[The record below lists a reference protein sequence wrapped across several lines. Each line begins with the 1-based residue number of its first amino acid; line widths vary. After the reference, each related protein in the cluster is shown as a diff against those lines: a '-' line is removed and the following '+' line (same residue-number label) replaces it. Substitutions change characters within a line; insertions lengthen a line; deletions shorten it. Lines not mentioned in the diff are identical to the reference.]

1 MRTLRIILLLCI
13 FVFVAFYSKLQRL
26 ESTAWT
32 EPLQVSIY
40 PINGDASELTEQYI
54 ETLTEESFR
63 SVAVFMKKQ
72 WRVYSDEDFS
82 PVAVSLK
89 SPVLSQP
96 PLPPASSNMLK
107 VMFWSLRLRWWSYQS
122 STDSD
127 KSTVNIFVRYHQPDT
142 KQRLA
147 HSLGLQKGLIGVVNG
162 YASVNYQEQNNIVL
176 AHEMLHT
183 VGASDKYNLTTG
195 QPIYPSGFVNP
206 DARYDQSKAEIM
218 AGKIPL
224 STNESVMP
232 GSLRLCVIGKKTAD
246 EIGWLEDRVDISQ

>member
-1 MRTLRIILLLCI
+1 MRALRVILLLCI

-32 EPLQVSIY
+32 ESLQVSIY
-40 PINGDASELTEQYI
+40 PINGDASVLTAQYI
-54 ETLTEESFR
+54 DTLTEENFR
-63 SVAVFMKKQ
+63 SVAAFLKKQ
-72 WRVYSDEDFS
+72 WRVYSDEDFT
-82 PVAVSLK
+82 PVTVSLK
-89 SPVLSQP
+89 PPVLSQP
-96 PLPPASSNMLK
+96 PLPPVSSNMFK

-122 STDSD
+122 SADSD
-127 KSTVNIFVRYHQPDT
+127 KSTVSIFVRYHQPDT
-142 KQRLA
+142 NQPLA

-162 YASVNYQEQNNIVL
+162 YASVSYQEQNNIVL

-218 AGKIPL
+218 AGKIPV
-224 STNESVMP
+224 SVNESVMP
-232 GSLRLCVIGKKTAD
+232 DSLRQCIIGKKTAY
-246 EIGWLEDRVDISQ
+246 EIGWLADRVDISQ

>member
-1 MRTLRIILLLCI
+1 MKALRVILLLCI

-32 EPLQVSIY
+32 ESLQVSIY
-40 PINGDASELTEQYI
+40 PINGDDSVSTAQYI
-54 ETLTEESFR
+54 ETLTEGDFN
-63 SVAVFMKKQ
+63 SVGAFLKKQ
-72 WRVYSDEDFS
+72 WRVYSEDDFM
-82 PVAVSLK
+82 PVVVSLK
-89 SPVLSQP
+89 PPVLSQP
-96 PLPPASSNMLK
+96 PLPPVSSNMLK

-122 STDSD
+122 SADSD
-127 KSTVNIFVRYHQPDT
+127 KSTVSIFVRYHQPDT
-142 KQRLA
+142 NQRLA

-206 DARYDQSKAEIM
+206 DASYDQSKAEIM
-218 AGKIPL
+218 AGKIPV
-224 STNESVMP
+224 SVNESVMP
-232 GSLRLCVIGKKTAD
+232 DSLRQCVIGKKTAY
-246 EIGWLEDRVDISQ
+246 EIGWLVDRVDISK

>member
-1 MRTLRIILLLCI
+1 MRALRVILLLCV

-54 ETLTEESFR
+54 ETLIEDSFH
-63 SVAVFMKKQ
+63 SVAAFLQKQ
-72 WRVYSDEDFS
+72 WHVYREDDFT

-89 SPVLSQP
+89 PLVLSQP
-96 PLPPASSNMLK
+96 PLPPTSGNMLK
-107 VMFWSLRLRWWSYQS
+107 VIFWSLRLRWWSYQS
-122 STDSD
+122 SADSD
-127 KSTVNIFVRYHQPDT
+127 KSTVSIFVRYHQPDT
-142 KQRLA
+142 NQRLA

-162 YASVNYQEQNNIVL
+162 YASVNYQEQNNIVV

-195 QPIYPSGFVNP
+195 QPVYPSGFVNP
-206 DARYDQSKAEIM
+206 EARYDQSKAEIM
-218 AGKIPL
+218 AGKIPV
-224 STNESVMP
+224 SVNESVMP
-232 GSLRLCVIGKKTAD
+232 DSLRQCIIGKKTAY
-246 EIGWLEDRVDISQ
+246 EIGWLADRVDISQ